1 MVHYLDDRNLTSE
14 TLFMEEQLHF
24 NILTRTSKRPHYFA
38 ALCKSIDAQDYTNW
52 THHVITDDQ
61 NSVTYITELGREPKV
76 TPRLEK
82 RTDINHHFPYNL
94 YINELYDEVSEGY
107 VLIIDDDDC
116 FLTPQALTFLANT
129 IQTTGG
135 LPTLFWRVKFP
146 DGFIPRETDNF
157 IFRPTNVTTCGYC
170 FHTKF
175 IDAAEWDEFKESDF
189 RVAHKIKLASNTA
202 LYLKNAVLTGFGLQ
216 RGLAAGGRGLRDDI
230 EMAKPEK
237 AVTA

>member
-1 MVHYLDDRNLTSE
+1 MDN
-14 TLFMEEQLHF
+14 QPHF
-24 NILTRTSKRPHYFA
+24 NILTRTSKRPHYFE

-61 NSVTYITELGREPKV
+61 SSVTYITELGRKPKV
-76 TPRLEK
+76 TTRLEK

-94 YINELYDEVSEGY
+94 YINELYNEVSEGY

-116 FLTPQALTFLANT
+116 FLTPQVLTFLAST
-129 IQTTGG
+129 IQNAGG

-146 DGFIPRETDNF
+146 DGLIPRETDNF

-216 RGLAAGGRGLRDDI
+216 RGLATGGRGLRDDI
-230 EMAKPEK
+230 DMAETEK
-237 AVTA
+237 KMNA

>member
-1 MVHYLDDRNLTSE
+1 MN
-14 TLFMEEQLHF
+14 EEKSPHF

-38 ALCKSIDAQDYTNW
+38 ALCKSLDEQDYTHW

-61 NSVTYITELGREPKV
+61 NSATYINELGRKPKI
-76 TPRLEK
+76 TARLEK

-94 YINELYDEVSEGY
+94 YINELYSEVSDGY

-116 FLTPQALTFLANT
+116 FLTSKALTFLATT
-129 IQTTGG
+129 IQNVGG

-146 DGFIPRETDNF
+146 GGLIPRETDNF

-170 FHTKF
+170 FHHKF

-189 RVAHKIKLASNTA
+189 RVAHKIKLASDTS
-202 LYLKNAVLTGFGLQ
+202 LYLKNSVLTGFGLQ
-216 RGLAAGGRGLRDDI
+216 RGLATGGRGLRDDI
-230 EMAKPEK
+230 EMAKTKEQMT
-237 AVTA
+237 V